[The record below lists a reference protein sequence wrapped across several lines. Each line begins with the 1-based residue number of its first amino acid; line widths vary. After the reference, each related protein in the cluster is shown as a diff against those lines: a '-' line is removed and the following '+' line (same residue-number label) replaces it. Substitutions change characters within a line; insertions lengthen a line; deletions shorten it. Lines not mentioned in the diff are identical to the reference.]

1 MAKKGKLRFFLG
13 GVVGAAI
20 GAAAGIL
27 LAPRPGTESR
37 AKAADAMNDA
47 WDAALDTC
55 EQGARNVSDY
65 IETVRPQI
73 DAASDEL
80 RAKVDAARER
90 MAQVRASLS
99 ETVMTSSAGTSSPDT
114 SIFTQDGDD
123 LA

>member
-20 GAAAGIL
+20 GTTAGIL
-27 LAPRPGTESR
+27 LAPRPGAESR

-47 WDAALDTC
+47 WDAALDTY

-80 RAKVDAARER
+80 RVKVDAARER

-99 ETVMTSSAGTSSPDT
+99 ETVVTSSAGASSPDT
-114 SIFTQDGDD
+114 SISAQDGDD
-123 LA
+123 LV